1 MIQFGYPINSTKL
14 KIVMARNILGTEL
27 IVCSI
32 DPMTGFYRNGTCDTC
47 GDDAGQHSICA
58 QMTESFLEFSASRGN
73 DLMTPMPD
81 CKFPG
86 LKAGDFWCVCLGRW
100 IEAHEAG
107 VAPKIKLEATHA
119 SVSEFV
125 DMETL
130 KDYAV

>member
-1 MIQFGYPINSTKL
+1 
-14 KIVMARNILGTEL
+14 MARNILGTEL
-27 IVCSI
+27 IECSI
-32 DPMTGFYRNGTCDTC
+32 DPLTGFYRNGKCDTC
-47 GDDAGQHSICA
+47 GDDIGQHSLCA

-81 CKFPG
+81 YKFPG

-130 KDYAV
+130 KDFAV

>member
-1 MIQFGYPINSTKL
+1 
-14 KIVMARNILGTEL
+14 
-27 IVCSI
+27 
-32 DPMTGFYRNGTCDTC
+32 
-47 GDDAGQHSICA
+47 
-58 QMTESFLEFSASRGN
+58 MTESFLEFSASRGN

-81 CKFPG
+81 YKFPG
-86 LKAGDFWCVCLGRW
+86 LKAGDFWCDCLGRW

>member
-1 MIQFGYPINSTKL
+1 
-14 KIVMARNILGTEL
+14 MARNILGTEL
-27 IVCSI
+27 IECST
-32 DPMTGFYRNGTCDTC
+32 DPLTGFYRNGKCDTC

-58 QMTESFLEFSASRGN
+58 LMTNSFLEFSASCGN
-73 DLMTPMPD
+73 DLITPMPD
-81 CKFPG
+81 YKFPG
-86 LKAGDFWCVCLGRW
+86 LKAGDFWCICLGRW